1 MKEQTSRRFL
11 ILGLLLEGTKH
22 GYELHRS
29 HLLRIWGIPMSQ
41 LYNLLKRL
49 EKEGLVQASVE
60 MQENRPGRKTYALTE
75 AGRLAFLD
83 WVQSPVEKMRDIRTE
98 FLAKLYMVYRL
109 NLGIGKR
116 LVQEQVRVC
125 ERRREMLA
133 GKLPGAE
140 PFEALVQRYRLTM
153 IDATIGW
160 LATCEDLFGE
170 RGDAM

>member
-29 HLLRIWGIPMSQ
+29 DLLRIWGIPMSQ

-116 LVQEQVRVC
+116 LVREQVRVC

-133 GKLPGAE
+133 EKPPGAE

-170 RGDAM
+170 GSDAM